1 MGLPKLQHFFK
12 KIHSVLFLL
21 ALGIVLALIFRWC
34 QVPILNV
41 ERSQPLPQHP
51 YLQVYTN
58 HNPIN
63 RYKEPYRNQ
72 TRLGDNLE
80 QIIVDFIGQARS
92 TVDVAVQ
99 ELRSPLI
106 AEALRDRAT
115 AGVRVRLVLENTYSR
130 PQSSISATEV
140 QQMDQH
146 QQERYR
152 QNLKLIDRN
161 SDGQLSASEIDRY
174 DALVIITKAG
184 IPWLDDTADGSAGSG
199 LMHHKFVVVDGQ
211 KLIVTSANFTMSD
224 IHGDFAPQQS
234 LGNTNSLVQIQSG
247 AIATLFTEEFNILW
261 GDGPGGKPDSRFGA
275 QKPFRPAQLI
285 KVGDAA
291 VQIKFSPT
299 PAEVPWEFSSSG
311 LIGQTLAQG
320 RKTIDLALFVFSDQA
335 IANQLETAAQK
346 GAAVRVLIEPS
357 FAFQYY
363 SEALDLLGATLP
375 ARSHKVSE
383 SPEAPQER
391 AASDSTPKPCRT
403 EVNNHPWAHPVQ
415 TVGIPKLPPGDLL
428 HHKFGV
434 VDANTVIMG
443 SHNWTEAADRQN
455 DETLLVIEHPT
466 VAAHYEREYDRLWA
480 NSRLGLPDRLRE
492 AWQAMQQTCGVA
504 PTAQSSSPTPNP
516 DRINLN
522 TASAKEIEGLPGV
535 GPKLAQ
541 RIVEARQQQPF
552 TSLEDLK
559 RVPGV
564 KAKVL
569 QKIGDRV
576 AW

>member
-1 MGLPKLQHFFK
+1 MGLPKLQIQSK
-12 KIHSVLFLL
+12 KIHSVLFLIG
-21 ALGIVLALIFRWC
+21 LGFVVALIFRWC
-34 QVPILNV
+34 QVPSLNA

-51 YLQVYTN
+51 YIQVYTN
-58 HNPIN
+58 HNPVN

-80 QIIVDFIGQARS
+80 QIIVDHIQQARS

-115 AGVRVRLVLENTYSR
+115 AGVRVRLVIENTYSR
-130 PQSSISATEV
+130 PLSSISATEV

-161 SDGQLSASEIDRY
+161 GDEQLSANEIDRY
-174 DALVIITKAG
+174 DALVIVTKAG

-234 LGNTNSLVQIQSG
+234 LGNANSLVQIQSG

-275 QKPFRPAQLI
+275 QKPFRSAQLI

-291 VQIKFSPT
+291 VQVKFSPT
-299 PAEVPWEFSSSG
+299 PAQVPWEFSSSG

-383 SPEAPQER
+383 STEAPQESTN
-391 AASDSTPKPCRT
+391 SDSTSKSCRM
-403 EVNNHPWAHPVQ
+403 EANNHPWARPIQ

-492 AWQAMQQTCGVA
+492 AWQTMRQTCGVA

-516 DRINLN
+516 ERINLN

-576 AW
+576 SW